1 MNAQSVPPPACI
13 VIFGASG
20 DLTKRKLAPAIH
32 SLACAGHLH
41 PGTCVVGVGRRS
53 LTNGAF
59 RERLFEG
66 IQAYARVKH
75 DPKLCNLWPGLETQF
90 EYVSMDTGDA
100 SAFARLAELLAA
112 PRIAEPAHGNLL
124 FYLATPPNA
133 ALDIV
138 EGLRVSGLARS
149 DSTPS
154 GWRRIVF
161 EKPFGVDS
169 PSAIRLNEAIHH
181 VFDESQVLRID
192 HYLGKETVQN
202 ILALRFANS
211 IFEPIWNR
219 NYVDHIQITVAESL
233 GVESRAGYYDRAG
246 VLRDIV
252 QNHMLQLLA
261 LVAME
266 PPSSSSQIAF
276 RNEKAKL
283 LQAVR
288 PPTPSDVVFGQYRGY
303 LDESEVRDASNTPTY
318 AAIRLYIDNWR
329 WKGVPIFL
337 RSGKCMPEKTTEVTL
352 EFREVP
358 HRLFPETAPAANR
371 LSLHLQPDEGAQLQ
385 FEAKV
390 PGAGMK
396 TRPVDMVFKYA
407 DEFGDSALPD
417 AYERLLLEAISGD
430 PSLFIRNDE
439 IELSWGI
446 VEPILDA
453 DVPPRA
459 YEPGSS
465 GPAEVEALLE
475 GPDRAWLSRCSSVDK
490 RGFDAAD
497 RLRNARI
504 AGPGRC

>member
-1 MNAQSVPPPACI
+1 MNTQSAPPPVCI

-41 PGTCVVGVGRRS
+41 PRSCVVGVGRRS
-53 LTNGAF
+53 LTNEAF

-100 SAFARLAELLAA
+100 SAFARLAELLAD
-112 PRIAEPAHGNLL
+112 PRIAEPTHGNLL
-124 FYLATPPNA
+124 FYLATPPDA
-133 ALDIV
+133 VHGII
-138 EGLRVSGLARS
+138 EGLRASKLARAASGLARAA
-149 DSTPS
+149 S
-154 GWRRIVF
+154 GWRRIVL
-161 EKPFGVDS
+161 EKPFGVDLS
-169 PSAIRLNEAIHH
+169 SAIHLNEAIHN

-233 GVESRAGYYDRAG
+233 GVGSRAGYYDQAG

-261 LVAME
+261 LIAME
-266 PPSSSSQIAF
+266 PPSSATPRAF

-288 PPTPSDVVFGQYRGY
+288 PPSSADVVLGQYRGY
-303 LDESEVRDASNTPTY
+303 LDEPEVADASNTPTY
-318 AAIRLYIDNWR
+318 MAIRLLIDNWR
-329 WKGVPIFL
+329 WQGVPVYL
-337 RSGKCMPEKTTEVTL
+337 RSGKCMAEKTTEVTL

-358 HRLFPETAPAANR
+358 HRLFPETTPAANR

-390 PGAGMK
+390 PGAGMR
-396 TRPVDMVFKYA
+396 TQPVDMVFRYA

-446 VEPILDA
+446 VESILHNDI
-453 DVPPRA
+453 PPRA
-459 YEPGSS
+459 YEPGSW
-465 GPAEVEALLE
+465 GPVEAEGLFE
-475 GPDRAWLSRCSSVDK
+475 GPDRAWLSRCSSAK
-490 RGFDAAD
+490 K
-497 RLRNARI
+497 
-504 AGPGRC
+504 